1 MHKMVVLAKAAA
13 SRVEE
18 LATWYD
24 QRHIPDLL
32 AVPGFVSAERH
43 TVLPVKVP
51 AGTQSWDF
59 MLIYEI
65 AGDNPMAVLATMGG
79 MMGTERMP
87 VSDALES
94 VHTLSLV
101 ALSQFR
107 KDN

>member
-1 MHKMVVLAKAAA
+1 
-13 SRVEE
+13 
-18 LATWYD
+18 
-24 QRHIPDLL
+24 
-32 AVPGFVSAERH
+32 
-43 TVLPVKVP
+43 
-51 AGTQSWDF
+51 

-65 AGDNPMAVLATMGG
+65 AGENPMAVLATMGG

-107 KDN
+107 KNN